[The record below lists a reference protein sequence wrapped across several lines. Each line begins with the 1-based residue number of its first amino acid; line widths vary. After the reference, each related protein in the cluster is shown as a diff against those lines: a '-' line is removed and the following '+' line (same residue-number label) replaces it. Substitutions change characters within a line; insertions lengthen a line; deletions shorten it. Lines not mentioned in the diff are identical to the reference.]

1 MTMGRFDQAAVEIR
15 RASEL
20 DPLSL
25 IINADLSAPFFFA
38 RQYDR
43 AIESLRKTLEMDPN
57 FALAHFRLGGAY
69 EFKGMYEEAIAE
81 YQRGIELSGSRADNP
96 AISAVLAHAYAASG
110 RGNQA
115 RDILNRLKEQ
125 SQRSYVSPC
134 DIAEVHA
141 ALGEE
146 DQAFEWLEKAYDAR
160 SSDLRFLKVS
170 QSFTDSLRLD
180 PRFTDLLRRVGFA
193 E

>member
-1 MTMGRFDQAAVEIR
+1 MNQLEGETRVR
-15 RASEL
+15 R
-20 DPLSL
+20 
-25 IINADLSAPFFFA
+25 I
-38 RQYDR
+38 
-43 AIESLRKTLEMDPN
+43 
-57 FALAHFRLGGAY
+57 
-69 EFKGMYEEAIAE
+69 
-81 YQRGIELSGSRADNP
+81 
-96 AISAVLAHAYAASG
+96 ASG
-110 RGNQA
+110 RGDQA

-160 SSDLRFLKVS
+160 SGDLRFLKVS
-170 QSFTDSLRLD
+170 QSFPDSLRSD

>member
-1 MTMGRFDQAAVEIR
+1 
-15 RASEL
+15 
-20 DPLSL
+20 
-25 IINADLSAPFFFA
+25 LSAPLFFA
-38 RQYDR
+38 QQYDR
-43 AIESLRKTLEMDPN
+43 AIESLRKTIEMDPN
-57 FALAHFRLGGAY
+57 FALAHFRLGLAY

-81 YQRGIELSGSRADNP
+81 YQRGIELSGSRAESP
-96 AISAVLAHAYAASG
+96 AISAVLARAYAASG
-110 RGNQA
+110 RGDQA

-141 ALGEE
+141 ALGED